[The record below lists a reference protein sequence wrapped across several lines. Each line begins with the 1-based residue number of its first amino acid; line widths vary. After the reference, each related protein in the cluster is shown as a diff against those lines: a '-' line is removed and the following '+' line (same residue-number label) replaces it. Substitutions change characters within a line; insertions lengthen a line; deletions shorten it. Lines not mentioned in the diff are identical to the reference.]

1 MRLGFPDVSIDI
13 VKTHDRSLRQ
23 SGEPDG
29 RDRPDLTQAENADRR
44 HSAFRLW
51 AASLTPDDI
60 GGAAVLFGLL
70 FAALGFGGW

>member
-1 MRLGFPDVSIDI
+1 MKGTGGLAGAPRPRQAS
-13 VKTHDRSLRQ
+13 RSDHADPSPAESQ
-23 SGEPDG
+23 
-29 RDRPDLTQAENADRR
+29 RPQIT
-44 HSAFRLW
+44 FRTW